1 MKNLLPLIMTMNE
14 VFCNTFKAMRHELG
28 QDGVRDMRP
37 LWERRLS
44 TASVFCRSLV
54 ACGYLT
60 EEQMQRAAMRY
71 RLGMSRDGGVI
82 FWQIDEREMLRD
94 GKIMSEVMPEYVW
107 LATGGKTE
115 LSVAKLKPLAG
126 RKVILFPDTDE
137 TGDTYRDWYEVAEAA
152 SDVFGHPVTV
162 SSLLEQR
169 ATKAQ
174 KAAKIDIVDLI
185 FE

>member
-1 MKNLLPLIMTMNE
+1 MKNLLPLIMKIDE

-44 TASVFCRSLV
+44 TA
-54 ACGYLT
+54 T
-60 EEQMQRAAMRY
+60 
-71 RLGMSRDGGVI
+71 
-82 FWQIDEREMLRD
+82 
-94 GKIMSEVMPEYVW
+94 
-107 LATGGKTE
+107 
-115 LSVAKLKPLAG
+115 
-126 RKVILFPDTDE
+126 
-137 TGDTYRDWYEVAEAA
+137 
-152 SDVFGHPVTV
+152 DVFGHPVTV
-162 SSLLEQR
+162 SSLLEQQ